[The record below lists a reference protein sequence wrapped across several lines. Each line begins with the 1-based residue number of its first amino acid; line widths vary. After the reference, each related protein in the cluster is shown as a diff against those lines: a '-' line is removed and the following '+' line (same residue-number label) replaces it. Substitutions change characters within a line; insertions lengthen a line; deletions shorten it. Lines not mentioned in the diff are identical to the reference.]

1 MTRPARRTGRT
12 RLAASSLAAA
22 AALALAACA
31 ATPADDGRLTVL
43 ASFYPLQHVAE
54 AVGGDRVVVTNLTP
68 VGGEPHD
75 LELAPAAVRTVGSAD
90 LVVYQSGFQ
99 PAVDRAVADARP
111 GRVVDATAVLDA
123 APGASAAVG
132 GHAEHDGHDH
142 AEDDGHD
149 HGGRDPHFWL
159 DPTQLALL
167 APAVADALAEADP
180 AGADGYR
187 ERADALATSLAGL
200 DTAFTEGLRSCEHRT
215 IVTSHAA
222 FGHLAARY
230 DLEQVSVAGLDP
242 ETEPSPARLREV
254 AETVRLS
261 GVTTI
266 FFESSASAKVADVLA
281 AEVGARTAALSP
293 LESLSRAEADA
304 GADYLSVMTANLAAL
319 RTGLGCA

>member
-1 MTRPARRTGRT
+1 MKRPAHGPGRT
-12 RLAASSLAAA
+12 RLTATTLAAA
-22 AALALAACA
+22 AALALAACG
-31 ATPADDGRLTVL
+31 ATPADDGRLAVL

-75 LELAPAAVRTVGSAD
+75 LELAPAAVRTVGAAD

-99 PAVDRAVADARP
+99 PAVDQAVADGRP
-111 GRVVDATAVLDA
+111 RLTVDATAVLEA
-123 APGASAAVG
+123 APGTSPALGA
-132 GHAEHDGHDH
+132 HDGHDDHDH
-142 AEDDGHD
+142 ADDDGHD
-149 HGGRDPHFWL
+149 HGGEDPHFWL
-159 DPTQLALL
+159 DPTRLALL

-180 AGADGYR
+180 AGADGYH
-187 ERADALATSLAGL
+187 ERADVLAARLADL
-200 DTAFTEGLRSCEHRT
+200 DAAFAEGLRSCEHRT

-281 AEVGARTAALSP
+281 AEVDARTAALSP
-293 LESLSRAEADA
+293 LESLTAADVAA